1 MRSGRIVDTMK
12 SLEPARESRGLAGK
26 TVLVTGGAR
35 RVGAAIV
42 RRMHRAGANVVIHYR
57 TSSADALRL
66 QRRLEDERKGSSIC
80 VRGDLLCLDE
90 LDAMLALATRRF
102 GRLDALVNNASSFYA
117 TPLGKISPQT
127 WDDLI
132 GTNLKAPLFLAQS
145 AAGELARRRGCIV
158 NIVDIHAE
166 RPLQQHVVYSIAKA
180 GLVALTRS
188 LAQELGPRVRVN
200 AVAPGAIAW
209 PNDGALA
216 KPQAQRAI
224 LRRTPLDRIGRPEDV
239 AGAVEFLIVAAP
251 YVTGH
256 VLAVDGGRSVVL

>member
-1 MRSGRIVDTMK
+1 MKGLQRASESGR
-12 SLEPARESRGLAGK
+12 LAGR

-42 RRMHRAGANVVIHYR
+42 RRLHRAGANVAIHYR

-66 QRRLEDERKGSSIC
+66 QRRLEHERVGSTAC
-80 VRGDLLCLDE
+80 VQADLLRLDDLDSL
-90 LDAMLALATRRF
+90 LDAVTARF

-117 TPLGKISPQT
+117 TPLRGISAQA

-145 AAGELARRRGCIV
+145 AARELERRRGCIV
-158 NIVDIHAE
+158 NIVDVHAE
-166 RPLQQHVVYSIAKA
+166 RPLEQHVVYSIAKA

-188 LAQELGPRVRVN
+188 LAQEMGPAVRVN

-209 PNDGALA
+209 PDGGILA
-216 KPQAQRAI
+216 KPALQREI
-224 LRRTPLDRIGRPEDV
+224 LRRTPLKRIGRPEDV
-239 AGAVEFLIVAAP
+239 AGAVEYLIADAP
-251 YVTGH
+251 YVTGQI
-256 VLAVDGGRSVVL
+256 LAVDGGRSVVL

>member
-1 MRSGRIVDTMK
+1 MK
-12 SLEPARESRGLAGK
+12 SVPRASELRRLAGR

-42 RRMHRAGANVVIHYR
+42 RRLHRAGANVAIHYR

-66 QRRLEDERKGSSIC
+66 QRRLEDERNGSTTC
-80 VRGDLLCLDE
+80 VQADLLRLDDVDSL
-90 LDAMLALATRRF
+90 LDAVIGRF

-117 TPLGKISPQT
+117 TPIGGISPQA

-145 AAGELARRRGCIV
+145 AARELERRRGCIV

-166 RPLQQHVVYSIAKA
+166 RPLEQHVVYSIAKA

-188 LAQELGPRVRVN
+188 LAQELGPAVRVN

-209 PNDGALA
+209 PDEGVFA
-216 KPQAQRAI
+216 KPAMQREI
-224 LRRTPLDRIGRPEDV
+224 VRRTPLKRIGRPEDI
-239 AGAVEFLIVAAP
+239 AGAVEYLIADAP
-251 YVTGH
+251 YVTGQI
-256 VLAVDGGRSVVL
+256 LAVDGGRSVVL